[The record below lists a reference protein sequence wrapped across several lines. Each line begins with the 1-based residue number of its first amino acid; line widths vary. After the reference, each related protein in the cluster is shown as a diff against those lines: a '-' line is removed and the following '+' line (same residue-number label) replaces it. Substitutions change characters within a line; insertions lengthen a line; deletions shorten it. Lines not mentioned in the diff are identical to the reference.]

1 MSTKVISDYTLH
13 SHSTRAARVTVTTQD
28 ESSVLSPVETKG
40 GDCSLSDTEAYIQ
53 TPSAGTHS
61 YRDVAV
67 FGVSTDRQ

>member
-1 MSTKVISDYTLH
+1 
-13 SHSTRAARVTVTTQD
+13 VTVTTQD